1 MRILVVTYYW
11 PPAGGPGVQR
21 WLKTCN
27 AFLTLGQDVEVL
39 SVSPENATYPLL
51 DPSLMPEASCLK
63 VHHTDARDWFGTY
76 QKLTRRKEVPFSGF
90 ANQAGRPGPIQR
102 LSRFIRGNFFLPDPR
117 RGWNGYA
124 LRKARQLHANLPFDV
139 VITTGP
145 PHSTHLIGRSLKRQ
159 LGLTWWADFRDPW
172 TDIYY
177 YDQFYP
183 TPWARSYDASLERS
197 VLTEANRVLTVSK
210 DLVRLFE
217 EKVKGVAKRC
227 HVLPNGYDPADFDE
241 KCRPENPVF
250 TLTYTGTLTLDYP
263 VQSVEAALEQALQ
276 TGKPLCL
283 RLVGRPAIEFVTS
296 MEALKERFPH
306 FQVENLGYRPHA
318 ESVRF
323 LQSSDALLLLIPDLP
338 NNKGILTGKIFEY
351 IGSGRPIWGF
361 GPADGDAQEML
372 LQNHAGALFEDPTK
386 ASDALKHWM
395 ASCPEGASQK
405 ARKAYTRL
413 GLANDLLQALAD

>member
-21 WLKTCN
+21 WLKTSK
-27 AFLTLGQDVEVL
+27 ALVELGHDLEVL
-39 SVSPENATYPLL
+39 TVSPEKATYPLL
-51 DPSLMPEASCLK
+51 DPSLIPEVSELT
-63 VHHTDARDWFGTY
+63 VHHTSARDWFGAY

-102 LSRFIRGNFFLPDPR
+102 LSRWIRGNFFLPDPR

-124 LRKARQLHANLPFDV
+124 LSKARQLHARLPFDV

-159 LGLTWWADFRDPW
+159 LGIAWWADFRDPW

-177 YDQFYP
+177 YEQFYP
-183 TPWARSYDASLERS
+183 TPWARSHDSSLEHS
-197 VLTEANRVLTVSK
+197 VLTEADRVLTVSK

-217 EKVKGVAKRC
+217 EKVPDVQQRC
-227 HVLPNGYDPADFDE
+227 HVLPNGYDPFDFTE
-241 KCRPENPVF
+241 GLQPNNAVF

-263 VQSVEAALEQALQ
+263 VSSVESALTQVLEA
-276 TGKPLCL
+276 GNALCL
-283 RLVGRPAIEFVTS
+283 RLVGRPANEFVAS
-296 MEALKERFPH
+296 MEALENRYTH
-306 FQVENLGYRPHA
+306 FKLENLGYLPHT
-318 ESVRF
+318 ESVGF
-323 LQSSDALLLLIPDLP
+323 LQASDALLLLIPDLP

-361 GPADGDAQEML
+361 GPIDGDAQEIL
-372 LQNHAGALFEDPTK
+372 TQSHAGSLFEDPVAASETLRNWMIECPNG
-386 ASDALKHWM
+386 ASDQAKL
-395 ASCPEGASQK
+395 AF
-405 ARKAYTRL
+405 TRL
-413 GLANDLLQALAD
+413 GLAKGLFST